1 MKLLSHL
8 LQALD
13 YGAPPHGGIAIGKQ
27 SVLLQAK
34 FNSVFNS
41 VALSVKF
48 GRSAYG
54 ERVRLGGVEE

>member
-8 LQALD
+8 LQALE

-34 FNSVFNS
+34 INSVFNS

-54 ERVRLGGVEE
+54 

>member
-34 FNSVFNS
+34 FHS

-54 ERVRLGGVEE
+54 EEGGVRVGLGGVEE